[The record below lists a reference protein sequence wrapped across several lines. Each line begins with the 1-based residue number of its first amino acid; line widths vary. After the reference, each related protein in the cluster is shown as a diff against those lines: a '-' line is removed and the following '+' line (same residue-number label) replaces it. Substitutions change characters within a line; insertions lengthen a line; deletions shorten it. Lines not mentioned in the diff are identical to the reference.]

1 MTMNDPQHQIKS
13 CSVSIYGMRL
23 DYILCETE
31 LPEEDRKSY
40 SIQIRKQTP
49 SQKEEAFA
57 PDVSSIRNFAVGLF
71 DKLVTGIV
79 TPCTMLD
86 ILEDLL

>member
-1 MTMNDPQHQIKS
+1 MNDPQHQIKS

-23 DYILCETE
+23 DYILSETE

-40 SIQIRKQTP
+40 SISIRKQTP
-49 SQKEEAFA
+49 SLREEAFA
-57 PDVSSIRNFAVGLF
+57 PDVSSIRNYAVGLF
-71 DKLVTGIV
+71 DKIVTGIV
-79 TPCTMLD
+79 TPCTLMD